1 MSQARG
7 GVSAR
12 VPRAAWWAACLA
24 FGALFVFPLYL
35 TVTQSLKT
43 SAEAAATPPTLLPHA
58 LSIQNYL
65 NLNGHAGSIDVA
77 EHLLNSLLVAVATSA
92 GTVVLATLAGY
103 GFARLRFPGG
113 GLLFMAML
121 AAFMI
126 PFQAIITPLYVVLH
140 VIGLSN
146 SLVGLTLVYITF
158 QLPFGL
164 FLMRNSFAA
173 LPADLEESA
182 QLDGCSLASTLWRVM
197 LPLAVPGVVTTALF
211 SFFTSWNEFFAALI
225 LITDQSKFTLPVVL
239 SVLQTGQFGTI
250 DWGVLEAGV
259 VLSAAPCV
267 ALFLLLQKYYVGGL
281 LSGAVK

>member
-1 MSQARG
+1 
-7 GVSAR
+7 VTAR
-12 VPRAAWWAACLA
+12 VPRAAWWAGCLA

-43 SAEAAATPPTLLPHA
+43 SAEAAASPPTLLPHA

-140 VIGLSN
+140 AIGLSN

>member
-1 MSQARG
+1 MTVRM
-7 GVSAR
+7 
-12 VPRAAWWAACLA
+12 PRAAWWAACLA
-24 FGALFVFPLYL
+24 FGALFLFPLYL
-35 TVTQSLKT
+35 TVAQSLKAP
-43 SAEAAATPPTLLPHA
+43 AEAAASPPTLFPHD

-65 NLNGHAGSIDVA
+65 NLNGHVGGIDVA
-77 EHLLNSLLVAVATSA
+77 QNLLNSLLVALGTSA

-140 VIGLSN
+140 AIGLSN
-146 SLVGLTLVYITF
+146 SLLGLTLVYITF

-173 LPADLEESA
+173 LPSDLEESA
-182 QLDGCSLASTLWRVM
+182 QLDGCSLAGTLWRVM

-211 SFFTSWNEFFAALI
+211 SFFTSWNEFFAALV
-225 LITDQSKFTLPVVL
+225 LITDQSNFTLPVVL

-267 ALFLLLQKYYVGGL
+267 ALFLLLQRYYVGGL

>member
-1 MSQARG
+1 MT
-7 GVSAR
+7 AR

-35 TVTQSLKT
+35 TVMQSLKT
-43 SAEAAATPPTLLPHA
+43 SAEAAASPPTLVPHA

-140 VIGLSN
+140 AIGLSN

>member
-1 MSQARG
+1 
-7 GVSAR
+7 VSAVSR
-12 VPRAAWWAACLA
+12 LPRAAWWVACLA

-35 TVTQSLKT
+35 TLGQSLK
-43 SAEAAATPPTLLPHA
+43 SPAEAAASPPTLFPHH

-65 NLNGHAGSIDVA
+65 NLNGQVGSIDVG
-77 EHLLNSLLVAVATSA
+77 EHLLNSLLVALGTSL

-113 GLLFMAML
+113 GLLFLAML

-126 PFQAIITPLYVVLH
+126 PFQAVITPLYVVLH
-140 VIGLSN
+140 TLGLSN

-164 FLMRNSFAA
+164 FLMRNSFAV
-173 LPADLEESA
+173 LPSDLEESA
-182 QLDGCSLASTLWRVM
+182 QLDGCSLVGTLWRVM
-197 LPLAVPGVVTTALF
+197 LPLALPGVVTTALF

-225 LITDQSKFTLPVVL
+225 LITDQSQFTLPVTL

-259 VLSAAPCV
+259 VLSAIPCV
-267 ALFLLLQKYYVGGL
+267 VLFLLLQKYYVGGL

>member
-1 MSQARG
+1 
-7 GVSAR
+7 VTAR
-12 VPRAAWWAACLA
+12 VPRTAWWMACLA
-24 FGALFVFPLYL
+24 LGALFALPLYL
-35 TVTQSLKT
+35 TIAQSLKT
-43 SAEAAATPPTLLPHA
+43 SREAAASPPTLIPHQ
-58 LSIQNYL
+58 LSLQNYL

-77 EHLLNSLLVAVATSA
+77 VHLLNSLLVALATSA

-103 GFARLRFPGG
+103 GFARLHFPGA
-113 GLLFMAML
+113 GLLFLAML

-140 VIGLSN
+140 TIGLSN

-158 QLPFGL
+158 QLPFGI
-164 FLMRNSFAA
+164 FLMRNSFGA

-182 QLDGCSLASTLWRVM
+182 QLDGCSLLSTLWRVM
-197 LPLAVPGVVTTALF
+197 LPLALPGVVTTALF
-211 SFFTSWNEFFAALI
+211 SFFASWNEFFAALI

-267 ALFLLLQKYYVGGL
+267 VLFLLLQKYYVRGL

>member
-1 MSQARG
+1 
-7 GVSAR
+7 VSAR

-43 SAEAAATPPTLLPHA
+43 SAEAAASPPTLLPHT

-140 VIGLSN
+140 AIGLSN

>member
-1 MSQARG
+1 MT
-7 GVSAR
+7 AR
-12 VPRAAWWAACLA
+12 VPRTAWWTACLA
-24 FGALFVFPLYL
+24 LGALFALPIYL
-35 TVTQSLKT
+35 TIAQSLKT
-43 SAEAAATPPTLLPHA
+43 SGEAAASPPTLFPHQ

-77 EHLLNSLLVAVATSA
+77 VHLLNSLLVALGTSA

-103 GFARLRFPGG
+103 GFARLQFPGA
-113 GLLFMAML
+113 GLLFLAML

-126 PFQAIITPLYVVLH
+126 PFQAVITPLYVVLH
-140 VIGLSN
+140 AIGLSN

-158 QLPFGL
+158 QLPFGM
-164 FLMRNSFAA
+164 FLMRNSFGA

-182 QLDGCSLASTLWRVM
+182 QLDGCSLLSTLWRVM
-197 LPLAVPGVVTTALF
+197 LPLALPGVVTTALF
-211 SFFTSWNEFFAALI
+211 SFFASWNEFFAALI
-225 LITDQSKFTLPVVL
+225 LITDQSQFTLPVVL

-267 ALFLLLQKYYVGGL
+267 VLFLLLQKYYVRGL

>member
-1 MSQARG
+1 
-7 GVSAR
+7 
-12 VPRAAWWAACLA
+12 
-24 FGALFVFPLYL
+24 LFL
-35 TVTQSLKT
+35 
-43 SAEAAATPPTLLPHA
+43 
-58 LSIQNYL
+58 
-65 NLNGHAGSIDVA
+65 
-77 EHLLNSLLVAVATSA
+77 
-92 GTVVLATLAGY
+92 
-103 GFARLRFPGG
+103 
-113 GLLFMAML
+113 AML

-140 VIGLSN
+140 TIGLSN
-146 SLVGLTLVYITF
+146 SLVGLTFVYITF

-164 FLMRNSFAA
+164 FLMRNSFGA
-173 LPADLEESA
+173 LPSDLEESA
-182 QLDGCSLASTLWRVM
+182 QLDGCSLFSTLWRVM

-225 LITDQSKFTLPVVL
+225 LITDQSKFTLPVTL

-267 ALFLLLQKYYVGGL
+267 VLFLLLQKYYVGGL

>member
-1 MSQARG
+1 MTALRL
-7 GVSAR
+7 R
-12 VPRAAWWAACLA
+12 LPRAGWWLACLA

-35 TVTQSLKT
+35 TVAQSLK
-43 SAEAAATPPTLLPHA
+43 SPAEAAASPPTLFPHQ

-65 NLNGHAGSIDVA
+65 NLNGQGGSLSIG
-77 EHLLNSLLVAVATSA
+77 EHVLNSLLVALGTSL
-92 GTVVLATLAGY
+92 GTAILATLAGY
-103 GFARLRFPGG
+103 GFARLRFPGS
-113 GLLFMAML
+113 GLLFLAML

-126 PFQAIITPLYVVLH
+126 PFQAVITPLYVVLQA
-140 VIGLSN
+140 IGLSN

-164 FLMRNSFAA
+164 FLMRNSFGA

-182 QLDGCSLASTLWRVM
+182 QLDGCSVLGTLWRVM

-211 SFFTSWNEFFAALI
+211 SFFASWNEFFAALI
-225 LITDQSKFTLPVVL
+225 LITDQSRFTLPVTL
-239 SVLQTGQFGTI
+239 SILQTGQLGTI

-259 VLSAAPCV
+259 VLSAVPCLV
-267 ALFLLLQKYYVGGL
+267 LFLLLQRYYVGGL

>member
-1 MSQARG
+1 VTALRMRL
-7 GVSAR
+7 
-12 VPRAAWWAACLA
+12 PRAGWWLACLA

-35 TVTQSLKT
+35 TVAQSLK
-43 SAEAAATPPTLLPHA
+43 SPAEAAASPPTLFPHQ

-65 NLNGHAGSIDVA
+65 NLNGQGGSLSIG
-77 EHLLNSLLVAVATSA
+77 EHVLNSLLVALGTSL
-92 GTVVLATLAGY
+92 GTAILATLAGY
-103 GFARLRFPGG
+103 GFARLRFPGS
-113 GLLFMAML
+113 GLLFLAML

-126 PFQAIITPLYVVLH
+126 PFQAVITPLYVVLQT
-140 VIGLSN
+140 IGLPN

-164 FLMRNSFAA
+164 FLMRNSFGA

-182 QLDGCSLASTLWRVM
+182 QLDGCSVLGTLWRVM

-211 SFFTSWNEFFAALI
+211 SFFASWNEFFAALI
-225 LITDQSKFTLPVVL
+225 LITDQSRFTLPVTL
-239 SVLQTGQFGTI
+239 SILQTGQLGTI

-259 VLSAAPCV
+259 VLSAVPCLV
-267 ALFLLLQKYYVGGL
+267 LFLLLQRYYVGGL

>member
-1 MSQARG
+1 MTLRMRLPHAG
-7 GVSAR
+7 WWL
-12 VPRAAWWAACLA
+12 AAVA

-35 TVTQSLKT
+35 TVAQSLKPPI
-43 SAEAAATPPTLLPHA
+43 EAAATPPTLFPHG
-58 LSIQNYL
+58 LSLQNYA
-65 NLNGHAGSIDVA
+65 NLNGFGGSLSIG
-77 EHLLNSLLVAVATSA
+77 EHVLNSLLVALGTSV
-92 GTVVLATLAGY
+92 GTVLLATLAGY
-103 GFARLRFPGG
+103 GFARLRFPGS
-113 GLLFMAML
+113 GLLFLAML

-126 PFQAIITPLYVVLH
+126 PFQAVITPLYVVLH

-173 LPADLEESA
+173 LPSDLEESA
-182 QLDGCSLASTLWRVM
+182 QLDGCSLLATLWRVM

-211 SFFTSWNEFFAALI
+211 SFFASWNEFFAALI
-225 LITDQSKFTLPVVL
+225 LITDQSKFTLPVTL
-239 SVLQTGQFGTI
+239 SILQTGQLGTI

-259 VLSAAPCV
+259 VLSAAPCLV
-267 ALFLLLQKYYVGGL
+267 LFLLLQRYYVGGL

>member
-1 MSQARG
+1 MSVRL
-7 GVSAR
+7 
-12 VPRAAWWAACLA
+12 PRAAWWAGCLA

-35 TVTQSLKT
+35 TLVQSLKT
-43 SAEAAATPPTLLPHA
+43 PAEAAATPPTLLPHA
-58 LSIQNYL
+58 LSLRNYL
-65 NLNGHAGSIDVA
+65 SLNGQAGSIDVGQ
-77 EHLLNSLLVAVATSA
+77 HLLNSLAVALATSA
-92 GTVVLATLAGY
+92 GTVLLATLAGY
-103 GFARLRFPGG
+103 GFARLRFPGA
-113 GLLFMAML
+113 GLLFLAML

-146 SLVGLTLVYITF
+146 SLIGLALVYITF

-173 LPADLEESA
+173 LPSDLEESA
-182 QLDGCSLASTLWRVM
+182 QLDGCSLLTTLWRVM

-211 SFFTSWNEFFAALI
+211 SFFNSWNEFFAALI
-225 LITDQSKFTLPVVL
+225 LITDESKFTLPVTL

-267 ALFLLLQKYYVGGL
+267 VLFLLLQKYYVGGL

>member
-1 MSQARG
+1 VVRSTRL
-7 GVSAR
+7 
-12 VPRAAWWAACLA
+12 PRAGWWAICLA
-24 FGALFVFPLYL
+24 FAALFVFPLYL
-35 TVTQSLKT
+35 TIMQSLKSPT
-43 SAEAAATPPTLLPHA
+43 EAAAVPPTLFPHH
-58 LSIQNYL
+58 LSLQNYL
-65 NLNGHAGSIDVA
+65 NLNGQGGSIGVGG
-77 EHLLNSLLVAVATSA
+77 HVLNSLLVALGTSL

-103 GFARLRFPGG
+103 GFARLRFPGS
-113 GLLFMAML
+113 GLLFLGLL

-126 PFQAIITPLYVVLH
+126 PFQAVITPLYVVLH

-164 FLMRNSFAA
+164 FLMRNSFGV

-182 QLDGCSLASTLWRVM
+182 QLDGCSLLSTLWRVM

-225 LITDQSKFTLPVVL
+225 LITDQSRFTLPVTL
-239 SVLQTGQFGTI
+239 SILQTGQLGTI

-267 ALFLLLQKYYVGGL
+267 VLFLLLQRYYVGGL

>member
-1 MSQARG
+1 
-7 GVSAR
+7 VSVRRAP
-12 VPRAAWWAACLA
+12 VPRVAWWAACLA

-35 TVTQSLKT
+35 TVAQSLKT
-43 SAEAAATPPTLLPHA
+43 SAEAAASPPTLFPHR

-77 EHLLNSLLVAVATSA
+77 GHLLNSLLVAIGTSL

-103 GFARLRFPGG
+103 GFARLRFPGA

-140 VIGLSN
+140 AVGLSN
-146 SLVGLTLVYITF
+146 SLVGLTLVYVTF

-164 FLMRNSFAA
+164 FLMRNSFGA
-173 LPADLEESA
+173 LPAELEESA
-182 QLDGCSLASTLWRVM
+182 QLDGCSLAGTLWRVM
-197 LPLAVPGVVTTALF
+197 LPLVLPGVVTTALF
-211 SFFTSWNEFFAALI
+211 SFFASWNEFFAALI
-225 LITDQSKFTLPVVL
+225 LMTDQSKFTLPVAL

-250 DWGVLEAGV
+250 DWGILEAGV

-267 ALFLLLQKYYVGGL
+267 VLFLLLQRYYVGGL
-281 LSGAVK
+281 LTGAVK

>member
-1 MSQARG
+1 VTRPI
-7 GVSAR
+7 
-12 VPRAAWWAACLA
+12 PRAAWWLACLA
-24 FGALFVFPLYL
+24 LGALFVLPLYL
-35 TVTQSLKT
+35 TVAQSLKT
-43 SAEAAATPPTLLPHA
+43 STEAAASPPTLFPHQ

-65 NLNGHAGSIDVA
+65 NLNGHAGSINVA
-77 EHLLNSLLVAVATSA
+77 EHLMNSLLVAVGTSI

-113 GLLFMAML
+113 WVLFVAML

-164 FLMRNSFAA
+164 FLMRNSFGA

-182 QLDGCSLASTLWRVM
+182 QLDGCSLLTTLWRVM

-211 SFFTSWNEFFAALI
+211 SFFASWNEFFAALI
-225 LITDQSKFTLPVVL
+225 LITDQSKFTLPVAL

-267 ALFLLLQKYYVGGL
+267 VLFLLLQKYYVGGL